1 MNSPSDLD
9 VIVGRAR
16 RSMERLVAAVQ
27 TSGAP
32 ADELIIAV
40 ESIGRLVD
48 AARVRA
54 AERVVHPSIADELG
68 FASPI
73 SALATLAG
81 VSESSARS
89 RLRVAEEV
97 RVDRSLTGAEVP
109 PRRAILAEAIDSG
122 AVAID
127 AAAVICR
134 ELAAIEPRVDAESL
148 TAAESVM
155 VRLARGES
163 VEGDQLAS
171 ASATQLVAEVRQIAS
186 AIDPDGARPR
196 EERAV
201 RRRSF
206 QIDAA
211 DEDGLVPVS
220 GRVMPEI
227 GGLIAGMVEAHR
239 RSPRFQDLSQSDELD
254 RFLGDARTPA
264 QRRHDAF
271 AEIVVAA
278 AQHEG
283 SPRLDG
289 APVTVLV
296 TVSAVDLASDGPA
309 FDGLASDGLDGDPI
323 GVMSGSTVPVSR
335 ARVLQFIDAGGFR
348 PVRLDAAG
356 AVVSIGSQQ
365 RCFAP
370 NQRLGIAARD
380 GQRCSAPGCTS
391 PHYTLQAH
399 HVVPYRDGGPTAVD
413 NGILLCY
420 WHHRR
425 VDDGPWEY
433 RMIDGVPHVR
443 GPGVREW
450 TRTRP
455 PARAA
460 A

>member
-1 MNSPSDLD
+1 MDSLSDFD

-16 RSMERLVAAVQ
+16 RSVELLVAAVQ
-27 TSGAP
+27 ASGAP
-32 ADELIIAV
+32 AEDLIVAV
-40 ESIGRLVD
+40 ESVGRLVD
-48 AARVRA
+48 AERVRA
-54 AERVVHPSIADELG
+54 AERVVHPAVAEDLG

-73 SALATLAG
+73 SAVATLAG
-81 VSESSARS
+81 VSEGSARA

-97 RVDRSLTGAEVP
+97 RVDRSLTGTEVP
-109 PRRAILAEAIDSG
+109 PRRAILAEALDSG
-122 AVAID
+122 SVAID
-127 AAAVICR
+127 AAALICR
-134 ELAAIEPRVDAESL
+134 ELAAIEPRVDAESM

-155 VRLARGES
+155 VRLAQGES
-163 VEGDQLAS
+163 VEGEPLAS
-171 ASATQLVAEVRQIAS
+171 ASATQLVAEVRQVAS

-206 QIDAA
+206 HIGAA

-227 GGLIAGMVEAHR
+227 GGLISGMVEAHR
-239 RSPRFQDLSQSDELD
+239 RSPRFEDLSQSDEID
-254 RFLGDARTPA
+254 RFSGDTRTPS

-271 AEIVVAA
+271 AEIVIAA
-278 AQHEG
+278 ARHEG

-296 TVSAVDLASDGPA
+296 TVSAADLGA
-309 FDGLASDGLDGDPI
+309 DGLDGDAI
-323 GVMSGSTVPVSR
+323 GTMSGSTVPVSR
-335 ARVLQFIDAGGFR
+335 ARVHQFIDAGGFR
-348 PVRLDAAG
+348 PVRLDSAG
-356 AVVSIGSQQ
+356 AVVAIGSPQ

-370 NQRLGIAARD
+370 TQRLGIAARD

-399 HVVPYRDGGPTAVD
+399 HVVPYRDGGPTSVE

-425 VDDGPWEY
+425 VDDGPWQY
-433 RMIDGVPHVR
+433 RMIEGVPYVR
-443 GPGVREW
+443 GPGLLDW
-450 TRTRP
+450 TRLRP
-455 PARAA
+455 PLRAA